1 MDLQFK
7 KFTWRGFRNHN
18 TDFIAW
24 NNDINLNHTLAATIT
39 SPKVKQVT
47 AVCQDNFT
55 LALKWNIVSS
65 RTEYKHWNSSALWMH
80 ENRWGRIQVF
90 FLGVCL
96 KFLISLSWTHKII
109 CNLSSRYKR
118 ISFRL
123 SSSLLMWGLHFEH
136 LYLVAVFL
144 RNAVCSLNILH

>member
-7 KFTWRGFRNHN
+7 KFTWRAFRNHN

-24 NNDINLNHTLAATIT
+24 NNNINLNHTLAATIT

-65 RTEYKHWNSSALWMH
+65 GTEYNIETVQLFECMRI
-80 ENRWGRIQVF
+80 EVGRMQV

-123 SSSLLMWGLHFEH
+123 SSSFLMWGLHFEH

-144 RNAVCSLNILH
+144 RNAVCSLNILY